1 MTQPEPTNLKCLR
14 KVNLLAVAVKPVVS
28 LSYNNSNNKLQ
39 ILIKALRQ
47 AFRELWLALVERWTI
62 SPWTSGLLAIMPLKE
77 VLLVTARLKLAHLDI
92 KDLMSG
98 LPATEQQ
105 TLAQLAFRVLA

>member
-1 MTQPEPTNLKCLR
+1 
-14 KVNLLAVAVKPVVS
+14 
-28 LSYNNSNNKLQ
+28 
-39 ILIKALRQ
+39 
-47 AFRELWLALVERWTI
+47 
-62 SPWTSGLLAIMPLKE
+62 MPLKE
-77 VLLVTARLKLAHLDI
+77 VLLVTVQLGLTHLDI

>member
-14 KVNLLAVAVKPVVS
+14 KVNLLAVAVKPAVS
-28 LSYNNSNNKLQ
+28 LSNSKLQ
-39 ILIKALRQ
+39 TLIKVPRR
-47 AFRELWLALVERWTI
+47 AFRELWLALVEKWI
-62 SPWTSGLLAIMPLKE
+62 IGQWMLALQAIMPLKE